1 MKLFYLIG
9 KIILIKIKYIDMGN
23 DHFDKFVE
31 KTFTDI
37 KEAKDMAKKKFRD
50 IVTRRLNVSTYEF
63 RYQDYKESLIEFK
76 NSGQEFL
83 SMDDQVQIIKD
94 KIREWIKKGDET
106 KQGHTNMLLIV
117 YFEELGEKFRE
128 EALKGMKI
136 TEKGFNKIKNMF

>member
-23 DHFDKFVE
+23 EHFDKFVE

-63 RYQDYKESLIEFK
+63 KYQDYKESLIKFK

-83 SMDDQVQIIKD
+83 SIKDQVEIIKD
-94 KIREWIKKGDET
+94 KIRE
-106 KQGHTNMLLIV
+106 
-117 YFEELGEKFRE
+117 
-128 EALKGMKI
+128 
-136 TEKGFNKIKNMF
+136 